1 MLWISSWGENAMVQY
16 LDSPVGILKLIAD
29 QRKLRSVELVE
40 RAGENRPNAPTEEAA
55 RQLREYFR
63 GERKEFDLFLIYSGT
78 NFERLVWSAMSEIPY
93 GKMVTYGQ
101 LAAKI
106 GQPTACRAVANA
118 VGKNPFLILLPCHRV
133 VASHGLGGFSAGLEA
148 KRKLLTL
155 EGIEISESSVFSG
168 KYLFTFS

>member
-1 MLWISSWGENAMVQY
+1 MVQY
-16 LDSPVGILKLIAD
+16 LETPIGILKLTAD

-40 RAGENRPNAPTEEAA
+40 QAGENCPNAPTENAA
-55 RQLREYFR
+55 RQITEYFL
-63 GERKEFDLFLIYSGT
+63 GQRKEFDLFLIYSGT
-78 NFERLVWSAMSEIPY
+78 DFERLVWSAMSEIPY
-93 GKMVTYGQ
+93 GKVVTYGQ

-118 VGKNPFLILLPCHRV
+118 VSKNPFLILLPCHRV
-133 VASHGLGGFSAGLEA
+133 VASDGLGGFSADLEA

-155 EGIEISESSVFSG
+155 EGIEISESSSFSE

>member
-1 MLWISSWGENAMVQY
+1 MVQY
-16 LDSPVGILKLIAD
+16 LHTPIGILKLTAD

-40 RAGENRPNAPTEEAA
+40 QAGENSPNPPTEEAT
-55 RQLREYFR
+55 RQLQEYFR
-63 GERKEFDLFLIYSGT
+63 GERKDFDLFLIYSGT
-78 NFERLVWSAMSEIPY
+78 DFERSVWSALSEIPY
-93 GKMVTYGQ
+93 GKVVTYGQ
-101 LAAKI
+101 LAERI

-133 VASHGLGGFSAGLEA
+133 VASQGLGGFSAGLEA

-155 EGIEISESSVFSG
+155 EGVEISESSAFSE